1 VVITLLRTIWDFKE
15 FDLIY
20 LLTGGGPVTSTKT
33 LPLLVY
39 KQAFGLNAMGTAS
52 TYAIGMLIVLLA
64 FMVLYLA
71 RIGREKERA

>member
-1 VVITLLRTIWDFKE
+1 
-15 FDLIY
+15 
-20 LLTGGGPVTSTKT
+20 
-33 LPLLVY
+33 
-39 KQAFGLNAMGTAS
+39 MGTAS